1 VSGTSGFHRK
11 AVVLL
16 GYFFYTRA
24 RHPTMEVRT
33 TYLLM
38 CWRDLYCQP
47 GALLQLVKRLLYQA
61 KVVLISIYINRQ
73 QRLSIDPIEP
83 KATGC

>member
-1 VSGTSGFHRK
+1 MSGTSGFHRK

-16 GYFFYTRA
+16 GYFFLHESKVHE
-24 RHPTMEVRT
+24 HPTMEVRT

-47 GALLQLVKRLLYQA
+47 GVPLQLVKRPPYQA

-73 QRLSIDPIEP
+73 QRL
-83 KATGC
+83 